1 MTPVRTNADEKET
14 SMAMGSSK
22 DEDGMISEINITPMV
37 DIMLVLLIIFMVT
50 ANFIKKDSVNIN
62 LPKVAAAD
70 ANIKESVQVALT
82 KDGRIFLEGN
92 TVTQEYLV
100 HQLERDAR
108 LRPNMRVTL
117 SADES
122 LSYGTVSQ
130 VMGLLRKSGVTK
142 IALSVN
148 KGV

>member
-1 MTPVRTNADEKET
+1 
-14 SMAMGSSK
+14 MAAGPQK
-22 DEDGMISEINITPMV
+22 DEDGFISDINITPMV
-37 DIMLVLLIIFMVT
+37 DVMLVLLIIFMVT

-70 ANIKESVQVALT
+70 PNIKESKQVAVT
-82 KDGRIFLEGN
+82 RDGRIFLEGKEL
-92 TVTQEYLV
+92 TAEYLGKEL
-100 HQLERDAR
+100 QREAK

-117 SADES
+117 SADEG
-122 LSYGTVSQ
+122 LSYGSVSRI
-130 VMGLLRKSGVTK
+130 MGILRQSGVTK